1 MIVRHLALSLLL
13 WVPALLAA
21 PPAGADPGE
30 APAPYH
36 RLNGHL
42 ESGDY
47 EALTR
52 GLDDGTIAAL
62 AQAPYWAGG
71 LARMLFLGWEDI
83 LYRAGEPEPM
93 AALADRV
100 QALAEACAARGPSA
114 GPEPPRAHASALAAA
129 AVLRRAA
136 GQEPGPE
143 PFEAASAILAD
154 LAERAGSARPVLL
167 AEAAFALAA
176 ARPAGHRERWV
187 YVERAAALLAGGA
200 PDGALP
206 AELSDSE
213 MRLCV
218 LRAEAFV
225 DAGKKS
231 EARKVLEAGL
241 ERLAPR
247 VARAATRGDEA
258 TRWHNRL
265 VAVGLRGKVG
275 LKATLLLAEPVVL
288 GGRVSLEL
296 PRTGEWEARLGIPDS
311 LGAFQRIRAGENQV
325 LVSVRSWGAGRN
337 YSSDLVDSASSDN
350 PAQMAAL
357 LESVYRPML
366 ARVLRQ
372 RQGLKERLSRSITR
386 TVGFDL
392 EGFVDGEGMRR
403 VRGWVF
409 RSEARKGT
417 IAVVVEHWGP
427 QREIDPEVEAVLA
440 SIREVR

>member
-1 MIVRHLALSLLL
+1 MPVRYLALSSLL

-71 LARMLFLGWEDI
+71 LARMLFDSWEYAV
-83 LYRAGEPEPM
+83 YRIGDPEPL
-93 AALADRV
+93 AALAQRIE
-100 QALAEACAARGPSA
+100 ALGEASAARG
-114 GPEPPRAHASALAAA
+114 GPNDREGRRAHADALAAA

-143 PFEAASAILAD
+143 PFEAASKILAA
-154 LAERAGSARPVLL
+154 LAEGEDRARPPLL

-187 YVERAAALLAGGA
+187 YVERAAALLASAGA
-200 PDGALP
+200 DGARP
-206 AELSDSE
+206 AELFDSE
-213 MRLCV
+213 MRLCA

-231 EARKVLEAGL
+231 EARKALEAGL

-247 VARAATRGDEA
+247 VARAPPAGDEA

-265 VAVGLRGKVG
+265 VAAGLRGKVG

-296 PRTGEWEARLGIPDS
+296 PRTGEWEAGPPGPDV
-311 LGAFQRIRAGENQV
+311 LGAFARTRKAESHV
-325 LVSVRSWGAGRN
+325 RVSVQAWGPGRN
-337 YSSDLVDSASSDN
+337 LSTELVDSASSDN
-350 PAQMAAL
+350 PAQMAEL
-357 LESVYRPML
+357 LESAYQPGVG
-366 ARVLRQ
+366 RVLRR
-372 RQGLKERLSRSITR
+372 RQGLKERLSRTITR

-392 EGFVDGEGMRR
+392 EADVEGKGTRR

-409 RSEARKGT
+409 KSEARKGT
-417 IAVVVEHWGP
+417 IAVLVEQWGP
-427 QREIDPEVEAVLA
+427 QRELDPELEAMLA